1 MLFKIDNT
9 SISLDELFYI
19 DLDTDRTDKLDFYFN
34 NEEPF
39 SIECEDINQVL
50 EDLKKYKFLFY
61 LEDSK
66 TILNLKLVLSIT
78 IFTDHND
85 NCYLKIIT
93 KNNYNLTLS
102 LYTDDYSKADKI
114 LEEMSKL

>member
-9 SISLDELFYI
+9 SISLDDIFYI
-19 DLDTDRTDKLDFYFN
+19 DLESNDDNILDFYFN
-34 NEEPF
+34 DDEPF

-102 LYTDDYSKADKI
+102 LYTDDYSKANKI
-114 LEEMSKL
+114 LEEMSRL